1 MTMGRR
7 VALVRWSTVLVV
19 VAVWELV
26 ARGPLAGNEY
36 VTAPSRIVSD
46 GLPFVFQGDVLEAFG
61 VTTGRF
67 LAAFAISTVVG
78 TVIGVFLGRLHQ
90 AIFRGA
96 RDVVSV
102 LYALPQVPFYPLFVL
117 WLGIGTRSEIAFGAA
132 HGILPVILITMTAAA
147 RTQPSLLDAS
157 LAMGAGRIART
168 RLVVIPAVLP
178 DIVSAAK
185 IGAALSLLGVL
196 LGQLMISVDGVA
208 TVLSAQISNHQ
219 AARLDAVI
227 LVVCAGAVA
236 VNVLLGAVERRLSP
250 NGEA

>member
-1 MTMGRR
+1 
-7 VALVRWSTVLVV
+7 
-19 VAVWELV
+19 
-26 ARGPLAGNEY
+26 LAGNEY
-36 VTAPSRIVSD
+36 ISPPSRIVSD
-46 GLPFVFQGDVLEAFG
+46 GLPFVFQGEVGEAFG
-61 VTTGRF
+61 LTTLRF

-78 TVIGVFLGRLHQ
+78 TVVGVFLGRLHQ

-117 WLGIGTRSEIAFGAA
+117 WLGLGARSETAFGAA
-132 HGILPVILITMTAAA
+132 HGILPVILITMAASA
-147 RTQPSLLDAS
+147 RTQPSLLEAS
-157 LAMGAGRIART
+157 VAMGAGPIART

-178 DIVSAAK
+178 DIVGAAK

-208 TVLSAQISNHQ
+208 PVITAQISNHQ

-227 LVVCAGAVA
+227 LVLCTGAVA
-236 VNVLLGAVERRLSP
+236 VNALLGALERRMTPS
-250 NGEA
+250 NGEE